1 MTAAMTAEKTSDR
14 STRKAA
20 HSAETDMFTA
30 AKLHAI
36 YQIANVKLRTYPFPH
51 VYVEN
56 ILPPAFFAE
65 AMRQLPADD
74 GYTVLV
80 DSGRVGK
87 GYSRARLSLFPSDLD
102 KSNCT
107 TEQRE
112 FWRQMFTAFGDTEF
126 ATAIYNRFRP
136 QIEQRFVGK
145 AGTKL
150 SVRHETF
157 LMRDLETYSLGPHTD
172 NPKKL
177 VSVLFYLA
185 ADQTRPELGTSVY
198 VPKDRDFTCPGGPHH
213 DFHKFDHVYT
223 MPYAPNALVAFPKSS
238 SCFHGVEPLNRADS
252 RRDIFFYDLKNDQL

>member
-1 MTAAMTAEKTSDR
+1 M
-14 STRKAA
+14 KAA
-20 HSAETDMFTA
+20 LASQPVADSPAPSAHTDAFTA

-36 YQIANVKLRTYPFPH
+36 YQISNVKLRTYPFPH
-51 VYVEN
+51 IYVEN

-65 AMRQLPADD
+65 ARRQLPADD

-87 GYSRARLSLFPSDLD
+87 GYSRARLSLFPSDLE
-102 KSNCT
+102 KSKCT
-107 TEQRE
+107 DEQRE
-112 FWRQMFTAFGDTEF
+112 FWRRMFKTFGDAEF
-126 ATAIYNRFRP
+126 ATTIYNRFRP
-136 QIEQRFVGK
+136 QIEQRFIDK

-150 SVRHETF
+150 SIRHETF

-177 VSVLFYLA
+177 VSVLLYLA
-185 ADQTRPELGTSVY
+185 ADSDHPELGTSVY
-198 VPKDRDFTCPGGPHH
+198 VPKDRDFVCPGGPHH
-213 DFHKFDHVYT
+213 DFEKFDRVFT

-238 SCFHGVEPLNRADS
+238 TCFHGVEPLNRADS